1 MTTTLTPYVT
11 PKQNNLTRLM
21 EDAEAAA
28 DQAFISANSVRKLMH
43 ETFCA
48 APEGY
53 QDSSEGQEYQDAID
67 RMDTVLFA
75 LRAASD
81 RLTGTNGY
89 LAELP
94 NTLPKAR

>member
-1 MTTTLTPYVT
+1 MD
-11 PKQNNLTRLM
+11 
-21 EDAEAAA
+21 DAEAAA
-28 DQAFISANSVRKLMH
+28 DQAFFAVKNVRKLMH

-53 QDSSEGQEYQDAID
+53 QDSSEGQMYQDAID

-75 LRAASD
+75 FRTASD
-81 RLTGTNGY
+81 RLTGANGY

-94 NTLPKAR
+94 ETLPKA